1 MRRTKISAGAG
12 LIAML
17 TTCALLAGCGSK
29 AKVDEAAAA
38 PPPAKVEEVHD
49 VNVLQVDGPN
59 RFPIVTVGELSVAP
73 SLEVTGAV
81 APDVSKSVPAIS
93 LASGR
98 AIEVFAKLG
107 DQVKKGQLL
116 LRIQSNDIS
125 NAFNNYQSAVADEK
139 LARTQLE
146 RAKALL
152 EKGAIAQKDVDVFT
166 DAEEKAEVAVRTTT
180 ESLRL
185 LGVSTDH
192 PSPIVDVFAPVSGV
206 IIEQNVVAGG
216 GVKTLD
222 NSPNLFTIADLSTV
236 WIVCDVYE
244 NNLADVQLG
253 DMADVRLNAYPGE
266 VYHARVVNIGPVMDP
281 NIRTA
286 KVRLEMPNPGKMRV
300 GMFVTATFYG
310 KAKQA
315 VATVPA
321 GSILHLRD
329 KDWVFI
335 PLGDG
340 KFRKTEV
347 VAGRMLQGNT
357 QAVISGLKPG
367 QQIASNA
374 LQLSTEAGQ

>member
-1 MRRTKISAGAG
+1 VKRTTTPACAFAA
-12 LIAML
+12 LML
-17 TTCALLAGCGSK
+17 GVLLAACGPK
-29 AKVDEAAAA
+29 EKVDEAAAA

-49 VNVLQVDGPN
+49 VNVLEVERPD
-59 RFPIVTVGELSVAP
+59 RFPVVKVGEVSTAP
-73 SLEVTGAV
+73 ALDVTGSV
-81 APDVSKSVPAIS
+81 APDVSRSVPAIS

-98 AIEVFAKLG
+98 AIEVLVKLG

-116 LRIQSNDIS
+116 LRVQSNDIS

-139 LARTQLE
+139 LARSQLE

-152 EKGAIAQKDVDVFT
+152 EKGAIAQKDVEVFT
-166 DAEEKAEVAVRTTT
+166 DAEEKAAVAVRTTT
-180 ESLRL
+180 ETLRL

-206 IIEQNVVAGG
+206 VIEQNVVGGG
-216 GVKTLD
+216 GVKTPD

-253 DMADVRLNAYPGE
+253 DIADVHLNAYPGK
-266 VYHARVVNIGPVMDP
+266 VYRARVVNIGPIMDP
-281 NIRTA
+281 SIRTA
-286 KVRLEMPNPGKMRV
+286 KVRLEMLNPGNMRV

-310 KAKQA
+310 KTKQK
-315 VATVPA
+315 VATVPSTA
-321 GSILHLRD
+321 ILHLRD

-335 PLGDG
+335 PLGNG
-340 KFRKTEV
+340 KFRKAEV
-347 VAGRMLQGNT
+347 VAGRMLEGNL
-357 QAVISGLKPG
+357 QAVISGLNPG
-367 QQIASNA
+367 QDVVSNA

>member
-1 MRRTKISAGAG
+1 VKRTTTSAA
-12 LIAML
+12 AFAAL
-17 TTCALLAGCGSK
+17 TLCVLLAGCAPK
-29 AKVDEAAAA
+29 EKVDEAAAA
-38 PPPAKVEEVHD
+38 PPGAKVEEVHD
-49 VNVLQVDGPN
+49 VNVLEVERPD
-59 RFPIVTVGELSVAP
+59 RFPIVNVGELSIAP
-73 SLEVTGAV
+73 ALDVTGSV

-98 AIEVFAKLG
+98 AIEVLVKLG

-116 LRIQSNDIS
+116 LRVQSNDIS

-146 RAKALL
+146 RAKSLL

-166 DAEEKAEVAVRTTT
+166 DAEEKAAVAVRTTT
-180 ESLRL
+180 ETLRL

-192 PSPIVDVFAPVSGV
+192 PSPIVDVFAPISGV
-206 IIEQNVVAGG
+206 VIEQNVVAGG
-216 GVKTLD
+216 GVKTPD

-253 DMADVRLNAYPGE
+253 DIADVRLNAYPGK
-266 VYHARVVNIGPVMDP
+266 VYRARVVNIGPIMDP

-286 KVRLEMPNPGKMRV
+286 KVRLEMPNPGNMRV

-310 KAKQA
+310 KAKQI

-321 GSILHLRD
+321 TAILHLRD
-329 KDWVFI
+329 RDWVFV
-335 PLGDG
+335 PLGNG

-347 VAGRMLQGNT
+347 VAGRMHEGNI
-357 QAVISGLKPG
+357 QDVISGLKPG
-367 QQIASNA
+367 QEVASNA

>member
-1 MRRTKISAGAG
+1 MKRTTTSAA
-12 LIAML
+12 AFAAL
-17 TTCALLAGCGSK
+17 TLCVLLAGCAPK
-29 AKVDEAAAA
+29 EKVDEAAAA
-38 PPPAKVEEVHD
+38 PPGAKVEEVHD
-49 VNVLQVDGPN
+49 VNVLEVERPD
-59 RFPIVTVGELSVAP
+59 RFPIVNVGELSIAP
-73 SLEVTGAV
+73 ALDVTGSV

-98 AIEVFAKLG
+98 AIEVLVKLG

-116 LRIQSNDIS
+116 LRVQSNDIS

-146 RAKALL
+146 RAKSLL

-166 DAEEKAEVAVRTTT
+166 DAEEKAAVAVRTTT
-180 ESLRL
+180 ETLRL

-192 PSPIVDVFAPVSGV
+192 PSPIVDVFAPISGV
-206 IIEQNVVAGG
+206 VIEQNVVAGG
-216 GVKTLD
+216 GVKTPD

-253 DMADVRLNAYPGE
+253 DIADVRLNAYPGK
-266 VYHARVVNIGPVMDP
+266 VYRARVVNIGPIMDP

-286 KVRLEMPNPGKMRV
+286 KVRLEMPNPGNMRV

-310 KAKQA
+310 KAKQI

-321 GSILHLRD
+321 TAILHLRD
-329 KDWVFI
+329 RDWVFV
-335 PLGDG
+335 PLGNG

-347 VAGRMLQGNT
+347 VAGRMHEGNI
-357 QAVISGLKPG
+357 QDVISGLKPG
-367 QQIASNA
+367 QEVASNA

>member
-1 MRRTKISAGAG
+1 M
-12 LIAML
+12 
-17 TTCALLAGCGSK
+17 
-29 AKVDEAAAA
+29 
-38 PPPAKVEEVHD
+38 EEVHD
-49 VNVLQVDGPN
+49 VNVLEVDGPD

-216 GVKTLD
+216 GVKTPD

-253 DMADVRLNAYPGE
+253 DMADVRLNAYPGK
-266 VYHARVVNIGPVMDP
+266 VYHARVVNIGPSHGP
-281 NIRTA
+281 
-286 KVRLEMPNPGKMRV
+286 
-300 GMFVTATFYG
+300 
-310 KAKQA
+310 Q
-315 VATVPA
+315 
-321 GSILHLRD
+321 H
-329 KDWVFI
+329 
-335 PLGDG
+335 
-340 KFRKTEV
+340 
-347 VAGRMLQGNT
+347 
-357 QAVISGLKPG
+357 
-367 QQIASNA
+367 SNRESA
-374 LQLSTEAGQ
+374 A

>member
-1 MRRTKISAGAG
+1 MKRTTTPAAAFAA
-12 LIAML
+12 LML
-17 TTCALLAGCGSK
+17 GVLLAACGPK
-29 AKVDEAAAA
+29 EKVDEAAAA

-49 VNVLQVDGPN
+49 VNVLEVERPD
-59 RFPIVTVGELSVAP
+59 RFPVVKVGEVSTAP
-73 SLEVTGAV
+73 ALDVTGSV

-98 AIEVFAKLG
+98 AIEVLVKLG

-116 LRIQSNDIS
+116 LRVQSNDIS

-139 LARTQLE
+139 LARSQLE

-166 DAEEKAEVAVRTTT
+166 DAEEKAAVAVRTTT
-180 ESLRL
+180 ETLRL

-206 IIEQNVVAGG
+206 VIEQNVVGGG
-216 GVKTLD
+216 GVKTPD

-253 DMADVRLNAYPGE
+253 DMADVRLNAYPGK
-266 VYHARVVNIGPVMDP
+266 VYRARVVNIGPIMDP

-286 KVRLEMPNPGKMRV
+286 KVRLEMPNPGNMRV

-310 KAKQA
+310 KTKQK
-315 VATVPA
+315 VATVPSTA
-321 GSILHLRD
+321 ILHLRD

-347 VAGRMLQGNT
+347 VAGRMLPGGAQE
-357 QAVISGLKPG
+357 VISGLTPG
-367 QQIASNA
+367 KQVASNA

>member
-1 MRRTKISAGAG
+1 MKRTTAPA
-12 LIAML
+12 
-17 TTCALLAGCGSK
+17 CAFAALALSVLLAGCAPK
-29 AKVDEAAAA
+29 EKVDETAAA
-38 PPPAKVEEVHD
+38 PPAAKVEEVHD
-49 VNVLQVDGPN
+49 VNVLEVERPD
-59 RFPIVTVGELSVAP
+59 RFPIVKVGELSVAP
-73 SLEVTGAV
+73 SLEVTGSV

-93 LASGR
+93 LAAGR
-98 AIEVFAKLG
+98 AVEVTVKLG
-107 DQVKKGQLL
+107 DQVQKGQLL
-116 LRIQSNDIS
+116 LRVQSNDIS

-166 DAEEKAEVAVRTTT
+166 DAEEKAAVAVRTTT

-192 PSPIVDVFAPVSGV
+192 PSPIVDVFAPISGV

-216 GVKTLD
+216 GVKTPD
-222 NSPNLFTIADLSTV
+222 NSPNLFMIADLSTV

-253 DMADVRLNAYPGE
+253 DIADVRLNAYPGR
-266 VYHARVVNIGPVMDP
+266 VYRARVVNIGPIMDP

-286 KVRLEMPNPGKMRV
+286 KVRLEMPNPGNMRV

-310 KAKQA
+310 KVKQT

-321 GSILHLRD
+321 TAILHLRD
-329 KDWVFI
+329 RDWVFL
-335 PLGDG
+335 PLGNG

-347 VAGRMLQGNT
+347 VAGRMHEGNI
-357 QAVISGLKPG
+357 QDVISGLKPG
-367 QQIASNA
+367 QEVASNA